1 MNKVIVKENTIDME
15 VHKTFTKLL
24 ALTLDEC

>member
-1 MNKVIVKENTIDME
+1 MHKVIVKENTIDMR

-24 ALTLDEC
+24 ALDLDEC